1 MKSAD
6 VANQL
11 IAHAMAKSLIPN
23 VVDNKT
29 AKTISLYN
37 GRIELFDPLIH
48 PLVRL
53 VQKHHRVSTAHPS
66 YATVEQ
72 KPEGHGWHTD
82 TGNSGHMQWCVL
94 TASVLLTPPSSFS
107 GGEFFYRDESSPYVN
122 YRDMM
127 IYTSDVEHCVRP
139 HTGERRVLLMF
150 FKGDP
155 IEDSK

>member
-1 MKSAD
+1 
-6 VANQL
+6 
-11 IAHAMAKSLIPN
+11 MAKSLIPN

-107 GGEFFYRDESSPYVN
+107 GGEFFYRDEKQSVCELSRHDDLHVRRGALRQAAHWRAQSSP
-122 YRDMM
+122 
-127 IYTSDVEHCVRP
+127 DVFQ
-139 HTGERRVLLMF
+139 RR
-150 FKGDP
+150 
-155 IEDSK
+155 SN